1 MIYLLLLSVSFAT
14 LVNVTFNPSM
24 NRVIIHTYIDEYG
37 EYPYTFITSHLIN
50 DSNSYS
56 LDGILPFAETIQ
68 LTLTTREGITRPN
81 VVQSNTTVI
90 AVHNKVFEIYDI
102 SKQPAYLI
110 TTREQDFD
118 KDSDMTLVHRKQG
131 DIIFLCKKSL
141 LNEYNIHLQ
150 HQLSTNIWCG
160 KSISG
165 GNEMIAVKGNRSN
178 VNLYEID
185 KIKGELYYYGSV
197 SYPYSETFNY
207 DPIRMNKFNVL
218 YAPITGL
225 NRLQVNSPN
234 DFYRNGETI
243 IIPFYNSINNSVLY
257 NPTGSQIIYTYGSL
271 IIIGTPFINKGTNY
285 NSGGAIIYY
294 DYYLTDQPIRFKK
307 LWEYSGNSSSQ
318 FAGWSVGI
326 RSGYVF
332 IGGAINTNEKG
343 IIQKEIMIN
352 ITEVLKDYCVGQQC
366 SCPKGYIFYNNNCMV
381 SLDTNHMILTLSCIT
396 VGIIIFIIILIILL
410 DGYNKALQET
420 GISGTSFT
428 ISPSEIQ
435 LNGNVC
441 ENQIFNIFIT
451 NRESNSITLF
461 INSHKCC
468 INVETTEILI
478 PPRSTQKC
486 SINIIPLCSR
496 ATIDILIGQNENDYI
511 ELPVSFISNEDNI
524 YCSDDLLITTENEL
538 AINKYPP
545 FSFMLSKEIINRF
558 EFSQNSNFLVPIK
571 KCCIHPNLIIMTDH
585 FHTICSS
592 DNILNILLDVAKGLD
607 ELHKNNFIHQN
618 ITLDS
623 FVVDSFGN
631 GKLSDYWIPTLLTT
645 SIYTPPEVL
654 NGLPFTKSGDVFSF
668 AIACILSS
676 GGSVGSIPFSI
687 NNVSF
692 PALLENWKDL
702 LTQMLNP
709 NYQLRPDISSIVL
722 SWSKKI

>member
-352 ITEVLKDYCVGQQC
+352 ITEVLKDY
-366 SCPKGYIFYNNNCMV
+366 S
-381 SLDTNHMILTLSCIT
+381 
-396 VGIIIFIIILIILL
+396 
-410 DGYNKALQET
+410 
-420 GISGTSFT
+420 
-428 ISPSEIQ
+428 
-435 LNGNVC
+435 
-441 ENQIFNIFIT
+441 
-451 NRESNSITLF
+451 
-461 INSHKCC
+461 
-468 INVETTEILI
+468 
-478 PPRSTQKC
+478 
-486 SINIIPLCSR
+486 
-496 ATIDILIGQNENDYI
+496 TIDILIGQNENDYI

>member
-37 EYPYTFITSHLIN
+37 EYPYTFITSHLTN

-285 NSGGAIIYY
+285 NNGGAILYY

-352 ITEVLKDYCVGQQC
+352 ITEVLKDY
-366 SCPKGYIFYNNNCMV
+366 S
-381 SLDTNHMILTLSCIT
+381 
-396 VGIIIFIIILIILL
+396 
-410 DGYNKALQET
+410 
-420 GISGTSFT
+420 
-428 ISPSEIQ
+428 
-435 LNGNVC
+435 
-441 ENQIFNIFIT
+441 
-451 NRESNSITLF
+451 
-461 INSHKCC
+461 
-468 INVETTEILI
+468 
-478 PPRSTQKC
+478 
-486 SINIIPLCSR
+486 
-496 ATIDILIGQNENDYI
+496 TIDILIGQNENDYI

-668 AIACILSS
+668 AIACILSC

-702 LTQMLNP
+702 LIQMLNP